1 LSNDS
6 KEKSEGKLTSNNKHE
21 LDIVVKILKA
31 ASKGVKKKELHH
43 RSGLKPTVFGK
54 YIAAMIELD
63 LLEMKPDLSYYKT
76 TEKGLELLHVY
87 HKLRWLLWGGTFDF
101 MLVGLLGRL
110 KMDRTERIKYT
121 AYIS

>member
-1 LSNDS
+1 MSNDS
-6 KEKSEGKLTSNNKHE
+6 WRSAGGKLTNKNRHE
-21 LDIVVKILKA
+21 FDTVVKILKA
-31 ASKGVKKKELHH
+31 ASKGAKKKELHH
-43 RSGLKPTVFGK
+43 RSGLKPAVFGK
-54 YIAAMIELD
+54 YVAAMIELD
-63 LLEMKPDLSYYKT
+63 LLDMKTDLSYYKT

-110 KMDRTERIKYT
+110 KMDRTERIKYS

>member
-1 LSNDS
+1 MSNYS
-6 KEKSEGKLTSNNKHE
+6 WHSAGGKLTNNNRHE
-21 LDIVVKILKA
+21 FDTVVKILKA
-31 ASKGVKKKELHH
+31 ASKGAKKKELHH
-43 RSGLKPTVFGK
+43 RSGLKPAVFGK
-54 YIAAMIELD
+54 YVAAMIELG

-110 KMDRTERIKYT
+110 KMDRTERIKYG

>member
-1 LSNDS
+1 MSHDS
-6 KEKSEGKLTSNNKHE
+6 WHTAGGKLTSNNRHE
-21 LDIVVKILKA
+21 FDTVVKILKA
-31 ASKGVKKKELHH
+31 ASKGAKKNELHH
-43 RSGLKPTVFGK
+43 RSGLKPAVFGK
-54 YIAAMIELD
+54 YVAAMIELD

-87 HKLRWLLWGGTFDF
+87 HKLKWLLWGGTFDF

-110 KMDRTERIKYT
+110 KMDRTERIKYN

>member
-1 LSNDS
+1 MSNDS
-6 KEKSEGKLTSNNKHE
+6 WHSAGGKLTNNNRHE
-21 LDIVVKILKA
+21 FDTVVKILKA
-31 ASKGVKKKELHH
+31 ASKGAKKKELHH
-43 RSGLKPTVFGK
+43 RSGLKPAVFGK
-54 YIAAMIELD
+54 YVAAMIELD
-63 LLEMKPDLSYYKT
+63 LLDMKTDLSYYKT

-110 KMDRTERIKYT
+110 KMDRTERIKYS